1 MVLWDVYSEFQP
13 GVLGTQLPKQ
23 DWHWEPSQDIDSFH
37 LVQNRGS
44 KMERR
49 LVWDGDTRLD
59 ERSSMARGGSSLE
72 LTGFRTCHPQTQH
85 LGRLNILSGRN
96 VRNSKCGKD
105 SLTFFHEAGQE
116 TLGKGVCPV
125 PGGKEH
131 LISKTRWS
139 GEPEKTGLAQFSQFT
154 AYSTCTCPRTFSQ
167 DSLLCKGSTKMFRC
181 KNRNRH
187 TESKQVSVITRFNP
201 WIRKIPWRR
210 KWQPT
215 PIFLPAEFHGPESGG
230 LQSMGVAKNR
240 TPLSD

>member
-1 MVLWDVYSEFQP
+1 MYSEFQP

-131 LISKTRWS
+131 LISKTR
-139 GEPEKTGLAQFSQFT
+139 
-154 AYSTCTCPRTFSQ
+154 
-167 DSLLCKGSTKMFRC
+167 
-181 KNRNRH
+181 
-187 TESKQVSVITRFNP
+187 
-201 WIRKIPWRR
+201 
-210 KWQPT
+210 
-215 PIFLPAEFHGPESGG
+215 
-230 LQSMGVAKNR
+230 
-240 TPLSD
+240 